1 MIENSN
7 SMNIKCIY
15 LLFFAVSLYIFI
27 NFIQRDVLNIVE
39 GLIGQT
45 DAENQEQTDRNMEK
59 NKPQKSSLFDSDIKY
74 VPVSSKNPQVMKT
87 SEYLDNIAP
96 LQPDGPLTPEE
107 QKFQNRVEERKNKRD
122 TWDKTNAP
130 WRQKDNTYNSR
141 EISCID
147 KSNLPMDL
155 INQNEWCWENSTNMA
170 NCDISYISQDCSS
183 IYLPTPSGLAV
194 YNQSLSPTTTST
206 TSTTSTNT
214 STPVSNRDLD
224 RALDNLEEKFIDRI
238 NVISTR
244 LEDRNKIMFPTLNT
258 SYMDIKNMTNGQYI
272 YDGNKNCG
280 NNPTSNRKGFSCY
293 PTLTGDFQYCGPSP
307 YQSPINI

>member
-1 MIENSN
+1 MENSN
-7 SMNIKCIY
+7 SMNIKFIY

-27 NFIQRDVLNIVE
+27 NFIQRDVLNVVE
-39 GLIGQT
+39 GLTGQG
-45 DAENQEQTDRNMEK
+45 QY
-59 NKPQKSSLFDSDIKY
+59 KSLE
-74 VPVSSKNPQVMKT
+74 T
-87 SEYLDNIAP
+87 LE
-96 LQPDGPLTPEE
+96 
-107 QKFQNRVEERKNKRD
+107 EERKNTRD

-130 WRQKDNTYNSR
+130 WSQKDNTYNSR

-147 KSNLPMDL
+147 KANLPIDL
-155 INQNEWCWENSTNMA
+155 IYQNEWCWENSTNMA

-183 IYLPTPSGLAV
+183 IYLPTSSGLVA
-194 YNQSLSPTTTST
+194 YNKSLSTAATPST
-206 TSTTSTNT
+206 ATPSTATATTSTNI

-244 LEDRNKIMFPTLNT
+244 LEDRNKLMFPTLNT

-280 NNPTSNRKGFSCY
+280 NNHTSNRKGFSCY